1 MHKWWDN
8 LTLGEKMGY
17 WNAYKAEGEPDS
29 VILEKAYKDYLKN
42 FKLKVV

>member
-17 WNAYKAEGEPDS
+17 WNAYNAEKELD
-29 VILEKAYKDYLKN
+29 IN
-42 FKLKVV
+42 M